1 MIIKVMIYIHIIS
14 TSCIY
19 RPAFE
24 DEDAFRNEMA
34 IAPSEFGPALVQ
46 EKGHP
51 S

>member
-1 MIIKVMIYIHIIS
+1 MIIKVVIYMHIIS
-14 TSCIY
+14 ISCIY
-19 RPAFE
+19 RPAFK
-24 DEDAFRNEMA
+24 DKDPFRNEMA